1 MKGHKLLKNE
11 KFIDGLIFLFLIL
24 VIGVIFYTSRNINT
38 IYFYAY
44 TRLLYIPVIISALR
58 FDIKKS
64 LIIPTIVSVGEFLE
78 ICLTEKSYI
87 FLVTFIISVPIYYFV
102 SVSISYFRLQA
113 ERLKR
118 MMEEM
123 QENLKDME
131 NAMISAL
138 EAKDVYTQ
146 GHSQRVCKLVTQ
158 IVSKMGIRGKEAEEI
173 ITAARLHDIG
183 KIGIREEVLEKP
195 GKLSYQE
202 FAEIMDHPVMGY
214 EIVKKLKAMEN
225 VAKII
230 RHHHER
236 YGGKGYPD
244 GLKGE
249 DIPLGSRII
258 AVADAFDAMTSKRPY
273 RESPLTISEAVA
285 DLKKNAGSQFD
296 PKVVEAFVSVIE
308 DLGIDY

>member
-1 MKGHKLLKNE
+1 MRGYKFLKNQ
-11 KFIDGLIFLFLIL
+11 KFMDGLIFMFLIL
-24 VIGVIFYTSRNINT
+24 LIVLIFYTSRNINT

-44 TRLLYIPVIISALR
+44 TRLLYIPVIISALK

-78 ICLTEKSYI
+78 IYLTEKSYI

-102 SVSISYFRLQA
+102 SVSISYFRMQA
-113 ERLKR
+113 ERLKK

-123 QENLKDME
+123 QENLRDME

-158 IVSKMGIRGKEAEEI
+158 IVLKMGIQGKEAEEI

-183 KIGIREEVLEKP
+183 KIGIREEILEKP

-214 EIVKKLKAMEN
+214 EIVKKLKVMEN

-236 YGGKGYPD
+236 YDGKGYPD

-273 RESPLTISEAVA
+273 RESPLTIAEAVA
-285 DLKKNAGSQFD
+285 ELRKNAGVQFD
-296 PKVVEAFVSVIE
+296 PKVVEAFISIIE

>member
-1 MKGHKLLKNE
+1 MRGYKLLKNQ
-11 KFIDGLIFLFLIL
+11 KFMDGLILTFLIL
-24 VIGVIFYTSRNINT
+24 LIVLIFYTSRNINT

-78 ICLTEKSYI
+78 IYLTEKSYI
-87 FLVTFIISVPIYYFV
+87 FLVTFVISVPIYYFV
-102 SVSISYFRLQA
+102 SVSISYFRMQA
-113 ERLKR
+113 ERLKK

-123 QENLKDME
+123 QENLRDME

-158 IVSKMGIRGKEAEEI
+158 IVLKMGIQGKEAEEI

-183 KIGIREEVLEKP
+183 KIGIREEILEKP

-214 EIVKKLKAMEN
+214 EIVKKLKVMEN

-236 YGGKGYPD
+236 YDGKGYPD

-273 RESPLTISEAVA
+273 RESPLTIAEAVA
-285 DLKKNAGSQFD
+285 ELRKNAGVQFD
-296 PKVVEAFVSVIE
+296 PKVVEAFISIIE

>member
-1 MKGHKLLKNE
+1 M
-11 KFIDGLIFLFLIL
+11 DGLIFMFLIL
-24 VIGVIFYTSRNINT
+24 LIVLIFYTSRNINT

-44 TRLLYIPVIISALR
+44 TRLLYIPVIISALK

-78 ICLTEKSYI
+78 IYLTEKSYI

-102 SVSISYFRLQA
+102 SVSISYFRMQA
-113 ERLKR
+113 ERLKK

-123 QENLKDME
+123 QENLRDME

-158 IVSKMGIRGKEAEEI
+158 IVLKMGIQGKEAEEI

-183 KIGIREEVLEKP
+183 KIGIREEILEKP

-214 EIVKKLKAMEN
+214 EIVKKLKVMEN

-236 YGGKGYPD
+236 YDGKGYPD

-273 RESPLTISEAVA
+273 RESPLTIAEAVA
-285 DLKKNAGSQFD
+285 ELRKNAGVQFD
-296 PKVVEAFVSVIE
+296 PKVVEAFISIIE